1 MAHSEQPNT
10 TGTAERVR
18 GAASGSSIADGATT
32 AEGAAA
38 VSDGV
43 DAGTSSRVTST
54 ADDTVLRLT
63 DVTKSF
69 GAEDAVEGVSLEV
82 ASGELLTFLGPSGC
96 GKTTTLRM
104 IAGLET
110 PTSGT
115 IHFGDRDV
123 TDVRPQDRNAAMVFQ
138 SIALYP
144 HMTVRENIAYGLKV
158 AGVPK
163 AKRDAAVDEAAETLQ
178 IREQLDKMPAELSGG
193 QQQRVA
199 LGSAFVQDPDVLLLD
214 EPMSDLDAKLKA
226 ELRVEVQRL
235 HKEMDA
241 TMVYVTH
248 DQTEAMTMGDRIA
261 ILNDGVLQQVGTP
274 LECYHTPNNRFVAGF
289 IGDPS
294 MNFFEMSVDG
304 ETLIIDRF
312 EYPLKPAQ
320 QDAIR
325 NRSNV
330 VFGIR
335 PEDIRIKEPGGLSDN
350 YQFEV
355 TVDVVEPRGDE
366 NTIHLTFDRSV
377 DDPVTFTATVSG
389 LRDIS
394 AGDEVTAT
402 FPPDSIHLFDTDSGV
417 AVHNRT
423 FNAENATKQI
433 L

>member
-1 MAHSEQPNT
+1 MAELT
-10 TGTAERVR
+10 L
-18 GAASGSSIADGATT
+18 
-32 AEGAAA
+32 
-38 VSDGV
+38 DGV
-43 DAGTSSRVTST
+43 TKVFTEDDGNEIT
-54 ADDTVLRLT
+54 AVDEVSVDIEDGEFLVL
-63 DVTKSF
+63 V
-69 GAEDAVEGVSLEV
+69 
-82 ASGELLTFLGPSGC
+82 GPSGC
-96 GKTTTLRM
+96 GKSTTLRM

-110 PTSGT
+110 ITTGEIRLAGRRINEKPPAE
-115 IHFGDRDV
+115 RDI
-123 TDVRPQDRNAAMVFQ
+123 AMVFQ
-138 SIALYP
+138 SYALYP
-144 HMTVRENIAYGLKV
+144 HMTVRQNMSFGLEESTEMSDDEIESKV
-158 AGVPK
+158 A
-163 AKRDAAVDEAAETLQ
+163 DTAELME
-178 IREQLDKMPAELSGG
+178 IKELLDRKPSDLSGG

-199 LGSAFVQDPDVLLLD
+199 LGRAIVRAPEAFLMD
-214 EPMSDLDAKLKA
+214 EPLSNLDAKL
-226 ELRVEVQRL
+226 R
-235 HKEMDA
+235 A
-241 TMVYVTH
+241 TMRTELQRIQDDLDVTTVYVTH

-261 ILNDGVLQQVGTP
+261 ILNDGILQQVGTP

-294 MNFFEMSVDG
+294 MNFFEMDVDG
-304 ETLIIDRF
+304 ETLVIDRF

-320 QDAIR
+320 QEAISG
-325 NRSNV
+325 RSDV

-389 LRDIS
+389 LRNIS
-394 AGDEVTAT
+394 AGDEVVAT

-423 FNAENATKQI
+423 FDSEDATQQV